1 MKDLVE
7 RKITA
12 LPTTF
17 TTSTLE
23 EIAKKAIKSL
33 LVTAE
38 GEPAATVFLV
48 TTEVEEDPPPE
59 EAESRV
65 ALEHGEAIPLAE
77 DSGSQATAPLGYRR
91 NTRRNH
97 NSPAPPDASD
107 HQTLPPPLAATAGQ
121 ESEQSTKYT
130 NEEMVALIDIAYAGA
145 LPFHLPHWRS
155 DGEGQQPP
163 RDDTQIHQ
171 NGEARHGLIF
181 RDALLQLPH

>member
-7 RKITA
+7 KKNYSLAHNFYNKYPRRDRQ
-12 LPTTF
+12 
-17 TTSTLE
+17 
-23 EIAKKAIKSL
+23 KAIKSL

-38 GEPAATVFLV
+38 GEPATTVFLV

-91 NTRRNH
+91 NTRRNR

-107 HQTLPPPLAATAGQ
+107 HQTLA
-121 ESEQSTKYT
+121 
-130 NEEMVALIDIAYAGA
+130 
-145 LPFHLPHWRS
+145 PHSR
-155 DGEGQQPP
+155 
-163 RDDTQIHQ
+163 
-171 NGEARHGLIF
+171 
-181 RDALLQLPH
+181 